1 MLRMLIVP
9 VLQLSTDNDNKGD
22 DSRDFLFIQVLTRAA
37 QASPSTA
44 AAVSAAAPAQ
54 HTSPNQVPPLPSPAP
69 PASVCTGANM
79 WLSSV
84 SYLSTWNIFDEL
96 VELLAHFQG
105 KWENWML
112 ISQKD
117 LEQSFP
123 GPGVS
128 RKRIR
133 EVHPICFHCQCRP
146 MRTVLH
152 RQCRQK
158 VLLVQSQR
166 G

>member
-1 MLRMLIVP
+1 MYVCNYHMLRMLIVP

-54 HTSPNQVPPLPSPAP
+54 HTSPNQGPPLPSPAP

-112 ISQKD
+112 ISQEDFLD
-117 LEQSFP
+117 LGYQEEELGKSIHYVFTADQWELFFTDSA
-123 GPGVS
+123 G
-128 RKRIR
+128 KR
-133 EVHPICFHCQCRP
+133 CY
-146 MRTVLH
+146 
-152 RQCRQK
+152 
-158 VLLVQSQR
+158 
-166 G
+166 